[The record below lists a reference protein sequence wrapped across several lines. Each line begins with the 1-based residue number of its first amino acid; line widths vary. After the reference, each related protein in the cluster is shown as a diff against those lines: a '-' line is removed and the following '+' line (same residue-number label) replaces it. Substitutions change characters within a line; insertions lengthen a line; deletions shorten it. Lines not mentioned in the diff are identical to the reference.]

1 RGRPCGDNCGVSIN
15 WHLAT
20 DYRGGWTARITIFN
34 WGGTNFADWF
44 AAVELKNAAPDFE
57 KAYSFNATTVAVDG
71 KNTTVLMEG
80 LPGLNYLVGEVDG
93 KNPSKD
99 YRVPGK
105 QQSVISFTKKLTPG
119 INVGSRDGFPTK
131 VLFNGQEC
139 SLPSVLPSSNG
150 RKGHVSTFLL
160 MVLPL
165 LALLIL

>member
-1 RGRPCGDNCGVSIN
+1 
-15 WHLAT
+15 
-20 DYRGGWTARITIFN
+20 
-34 WGGTNFADWF
+34 
-44 AAVELKNAAPDFE
+44 
-57 KAYSFNATTVAVDG
+57 
-71 KNTTVLMEG
+71 MEG